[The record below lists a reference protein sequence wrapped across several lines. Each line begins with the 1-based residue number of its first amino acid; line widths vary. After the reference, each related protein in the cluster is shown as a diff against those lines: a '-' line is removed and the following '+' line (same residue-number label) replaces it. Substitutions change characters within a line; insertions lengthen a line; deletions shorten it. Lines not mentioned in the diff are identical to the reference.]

1 MTRPGAFWGAGR
13 WFLGLSRVGVAPG
26 QAFFDQPQIEIDAQ
40 ADNIGQTAPVLAAFA
55 ADDFDIGPGRAE
67 LLDSFGGGL
76 TASIDLFEGHLP
88 QTNLPGGPAAR
99 VFVETG
105 FGRVDADHAHDSR
118 FFVLAAQHSRSIS
131 IFPEFEQT
139 FFDRVLGGQIF
150 EAGNRAR
157 DRSLFASN
165 TL

>member
-1 MTRPGAFWGAGR
+1 VTRSGAFRRAGR

-40 ADNIGQTAPVLAAFA
+40 ADNIGQTAPVLAAFT
-55 ADDFDIGPGRAE
+55 ADDFDFAPGRAE
-67 LLDSFGGGL
+67 LLDSFGGGFS
-76 TASIDLFEGHLP
+76 AGVDLFDGHLP
-88 QTNLPGGPAAR
+88 QAGLPGGPAAR

-105 FGRVDADHAHDSR
+105 FGRVDADHAHNSR

-157 DRSLFASN
+157 GRSLFALN
-165 TL
+165 ML